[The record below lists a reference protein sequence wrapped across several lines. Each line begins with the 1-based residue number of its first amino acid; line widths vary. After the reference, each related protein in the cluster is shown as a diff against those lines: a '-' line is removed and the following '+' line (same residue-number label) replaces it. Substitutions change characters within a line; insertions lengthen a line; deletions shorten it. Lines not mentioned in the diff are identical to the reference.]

1 MRRSLRLVVLFLLLG
16 LALLALVVSLL
27 HRANLMLMDQGVK
40 LQTLQGVSW
49 TRGGLELASISGQYQ
64 HAAGLLDFQI
74 HGLNLKP
81 GLNSAYGLQRLEV
94 RQVLLSWD
102 PDAVSSAVSQV
113 QPESNPPASEPNRT
127 PADWLAMLP
136 QQIRLPNVSL
146 EIPCQDKRCK
156 LDLAFDLERDAA
168 DLSSLDA
175 SLRADQGQLDLVTR
189 LQRLGSGWDLNALL
203 EVDNQPALVLEADW
217 HQSGLSQ
224 GEVRI
229 DDWPQ
234 APWLKDLIGLWVLLP
249 GGDLL
254 TFPEGA
260 QASLN
265 WQASNPQ
272 SLISLQDWLSGQVQ
286 LTAALNL
293 PEPWQLPDL
302 GLLQGRVDLSL
313 EGDNGQWLLRNGLAD
328 LALSDL
334 QLPWPETLPVGL
346 RPQQLTLLVSPEP
359 GSLLDWQNQLSARLE
374 LAATG
379 PLVVNLTGRV
389 SLQTAPEWQLDWTEL
404 LLQLRAP
411 QLQQAGFR
419 VRELLL
425 QAPMQGSLNARQ
437 LNVEMAQTAY
447 LGNAELQAPELELGV
462 EHLRLGLAGLRLL
475 LPLEA
480 DQPADLRG
488 QLALGIGQIRHP
500 VLKPQGWSGSGA
512 LSLSEG
518 GLNWQGGLSNST
530 GLQFDVQLK
539 QPPEQP
545 WQAAITLPE
554 IFLRAAN
561 PLASTLADWPDL
573 LSFSSGRLQ
582 GQFTV
587 KGNPGLQQLDG
598 QISLSGGQGI
608 YDRTV
613 FKGLSASLQVGLR
626 GQNLRLQLPS
636 LSLAE
641 LDPGLP
647 LGPLQAA
654 VDYQTT
660 LDRLMTGSLMLNSGQ
675 LGMLGGQVAVQ
686 PARLE
691 LGQPRTDLVLELQG
705 VELARLFEVYPAE
718 GLSGRGTLD
727 GRLPVT
733 LLEGKL
739 LVEDGQFQA
748 REPGG
753 YLQYRSDKLQ
763 DLAQANPG
771 MRQVADAL
779 DDFHY
784 TLLASDVA
792 YDEQGILVLGMQL
805 QGRNPN
811 LQGGRPIHLNLRLE
825 EDIPA
830 LMASL
835 QLSGQVSEIIQKRVQ
850 QRLIERQLTP

>member
-1 MRRSLRLVVLFLLLG
+1 MRRTLRLVVLFLLLG

-27 HRANLMLMDQGVK
+27 HRGNLMLLDQGVK
-40 LQTLQGVSW
+40 LQSMQGFNW
-49 TRGGLELASISGQYQ
+49 TRGGLELESISGQYQ
-64 HAAGLLDFQI
+64 HATGLLDFQI

-81 GLNSAYGLQRLEV
+81 GLSSAYGLQRLEV

-102 PDAVSSAVSQV
+102 PDAASSVVSQV
-113 QPESNPPASEPNRT
+113 QPEPSTPANESDPS

-136 QQIRLPNVSL
+136 EQISLPNVGL
-146 EIPCQDKRCK
+146 EMPCQGNRCK
-156 LDLAFDLERDAA
+156 LDLAFDLARDAA
-168 DLSSLDA
+168 GLTTLNTG
-175 SLRADQGQLDLVTR
+175 LRTEQGRLDLVAR
-189 LQRLGSGWDLNALL
+189 LQRVGTAWDLNALL
-203 EVDNQPALVLEADW
+203 ELDDQPALVLEADW
-217 HQSGLSQ
+217 HETGQSQ

-234 APWLKDLIGLWVLLP
+234 APWLKDFLGLWVLLP

-254 TFPEGA
+254 AFPEGA

-265 WQASNPQ
+265 WHVSNPQ
-272 SLISLQDWLSGQVQ
+272 SLRSLQEWLSGKVQ
-286 LTAALNL
+286 LAAALNL
-293 PEPWQLPDL
+293 PEPWRLLDL
-302 GLLQGRVDLSL
+302 GQLQGRVDLEL

-334 QLPWPETLPVGL
+334 QLPWPEALPVDL

-359 GSLLDWQNQLSARLE
+359 GSLLDWHNQLSARLE

-379 PLVVNLTGRV
+379 PVAFNLTGRA

-411 QLQQAGFR
+411 QLQHAGFT
-419 VRELLL
+419 VRDLLL

-447 LGNAELQAPELELGV
+447 LGMGELHSPELELGV
-462 EHLRLGLAGLRLL
+462 EDLRLGLAGLRLL

-530 GLQFDVQLK
+530 GLQFDLQLK

-545 WQAAITLPE
+545 WQAVITLPE

-561 PLASTLADWPDL
+561 PLASSLADWPDL

-598 QISLSGGQGI
+598 QMSLSGGQGI
-608 YDRTV
+608 YDRMV
-613 FKGLSASLQVGLR
+613 FKGLAASLQVGLQ

-636 LSLAE
+636 LSLDE

-660 LDRLMTGSLMLNSGQ
+660 LAHLMTGSLMVNSGQ
-675 LGMLGGQVAVQ
+675 LGLLGGQVAVQ

-691 LGQPRTDLVLELQG
+691 LGQPRTELVLELQG

-727 GRLPVT
+727 GRLPVS
-733 LLEGKL
+733 LVEGKL
-739 LVEDGQFQA
+739 LIDGGQFQA

-771 MRQVADAL
+771 MRQVAEAL

-792 YDEQGILVLGMQL
+792 YDEQGVLVLGMQL

-811 LQGGRPIHLNLRLE
+811 LQDGRPIHLNLRLE